1 MPTRQDHIKTT
12 VTQVFDLDSKGVANE
27 INGIGGRGGNCTK
40 KLETKVERKVRTK
53 QIIKTIHQ
61 VLTYC
66 EKTIEK
72 DIEDLT
78 PLQRVTVWL
87 NLQEYVRP
95 KLSRVEQTGQDGGP
109 VRHNH
114 TILLRA
120 SEPMLTEAPM
130 DEVKPMS
137 LEDHSVNELPYE
149 IAPNVS
155 NNQLQPLTVPNH
167 ENREMQ
173 AQAKALLISID
184 GESRTVAAS
193 FDENGHVIYNT
204 ATIRDI
210 PLISDD
216 DYVNTIPETPTEEI

>member
-1 MPTRQDHIKTT
+1 MPSRQDHIRTT
-12 VTQVFDLDSKGVANE
+12 VTKVFDLDSMGVAGE
-27 INGIGGRGGNCTK
+27 ANGRVGNGTT

-114 TILLRA
+114 TIVLRA
-120 SEPMLTEAPM
+120 SEPMLTEASM
-130 DEVKPMS
+130 NEVKPMS

-149 IAPNVS
+149 IAPNAS
-155 NNQLQPLTVPNH
+155 NNQLQLQPLTVPNH

-173 AQAKALLISID
+173 AQTQALLISSD
-184 GESRTVAAS
+184 GESRTVVAS
-193 FDENGHVIYNT
+193 LDENGHVIYNT

-210 PLISDD
+210 PPISDN